1 MNNNIKFFFYF
12 LNFQDIVLP
21 NLDGNYIILL
31 YFIITSIL
39 YINISICHVGVEATT
54 QIRRFDPNTPIISMT
69 SNTTKQECIKYLSHG
84 MNDILAKPFTK
95 ANLLS
100 MLERYCMHLKVMPNF
115 QSIPRPLGTADRSI
129 ATNNN
134 NFISSDLTDDNLSE
148 NWISNPLAIAT
159 GDNSYPF
166 TVLSSDDYMQMVNN
180 VVNTSNSMNNN
191 GTRYLEGNDNNQNQ
205 RPRKKP
211 KFEEL

>member
-1 MNNNIKFFFYF
+1 
-12 LNFQDIVLP
+12 
-21 NLDGNYIILL
+21 
-31 YFIITSIL
+31 
-39 YINISICHVGVEATT
+39 
-54 QIRRFDPNTPIISMT
+54 MT

-115 QSIPRPLGTADRSI
+115 QNIPRPLGTADRPI
-129 ATNNN
+129 ATIPNNN

-148 NWISNPLAIAT
+148 NWISNPLAIA

-166 TVLSSDDYMQMVNN
+166 TVLSGDDYMQMVSN
-180 VVNTSNSMNNN
+180 VVNASNSVNNN
-191 GTRYLEGNDNNQNQ
+191 GTRYLEGNDDNQNQ
-205 RPRKKP
+205 RSRKKP
-211 KFEEL
+211 KFELVE